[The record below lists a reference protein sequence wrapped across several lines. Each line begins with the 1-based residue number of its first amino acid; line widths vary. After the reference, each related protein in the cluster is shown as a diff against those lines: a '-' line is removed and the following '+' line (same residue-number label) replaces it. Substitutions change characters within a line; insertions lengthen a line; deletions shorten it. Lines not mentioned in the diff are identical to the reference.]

1 MNRNYRYG
9 STSLSNIVTVD
20 LRLQNICHEA
30 IKVVNRRKM
39 YCPDFGISRGFSTPD
54 EQRELFKKGRQ
65 YDSDQGIWIKV
76 NPGEIVTLCDGYDRL
91 SPHQDRKA
99 IDFFAIINGRANY
112 EPGNLALIATAFIE
126 AASDLDDTVEWGG
139 NYKSLA
145 DGPHIELVG

>member
-9 STSLSNIVTVD
+9 STSLSNIVTVN

-30 IKVVNRRKM
+30 IKVVNR
-39 YCPDFGISRGFSTPD
+39 
-54 EQRELFKKGRQ
+54 QRELFKKGRQ

-112 EPGNLALIATAFIE
+112 DPGNLALIATAFIE
-126 AASDLDDTVEWGG
+126 AANNLDDTVEWGG